1 MHSPAVF
8 PRSVAARFP
17 DIYRVLSGR
26 ALALCELSSMRLLSV
41 SQDNA
46 ALSFYVCRSSASA
59 RRNQASVWP

>member
-1 MHSPAVF
+1 VHSPAVF

-46 ALSFYVCRSSASA
+46 ALSFYVCRNSASA

>member
-26 ALALCELSSMRLLSV
+26 ALALCELSSTRLLSV
-41 SQDNA
+41 IQDYA
-46 ALSFYVCRSSASA
+46 ALSFYICRSSASA

>member
-1 MHSPAVF
+1 MNSPAVF
-8 PRSVAARFP
+8 SRSVAARVP

-26 ALALCELSSMRLLSV
+26 ALALCEVSSMRLLSM

-46 ALSFYVCRSSASA
+46 ALLFYVCRSSASA